1 MTSVSD
7 TDLRRFYTRLGSNV
21 RSVRVSVGLSQA
33 DLADRIGFTRASVS
47 NLEAGRQKI
56 ALHLFVQIA
65 HALGVEPAMLLPDL
79 LNHSKPGVLEG
90 LHQHIGHAP
99 ESAQDFVVGAVAQ
112 LMASQQ
118 HQEQ

>member
-7 TDLRRFYTRLGSNV
+7 RDLRRFYTRLGSNI
-21 RSVRVSVGLSQA
+21 RSVRISAGLSQA
-33 DLADRIGFTRASVS
+33 DVADRIGFTRASVS

-65 HALGVEPAMLLPDL
+65 LALDVEPAKLLPDL
-79 LNHSKPGVLEG
+79 SNHSKPGVLDD
-90 LHQHIGHAP
+90 LHQHIVDVP

-112 LMASQQ
+112 LVASQQ
-118 HQEQ
+118 RGEQ